1 MREERGDD
9 LSNLVIIFLDFNKKI
24 IFTSCF
30 MMLISTLMCARSGGG
45 GFIAAVHFFLP
56 QSYLLFSAR
65 SRRRF
70 SSAS

>member
-1 MREERGDD
+1 MFYDVNFHFDVRQ
-9 LSNLVIIFLDFNKKI
+9 
-24 IFTSCF
+24 
-30 MMLISTLMCARSGGG
+30 G